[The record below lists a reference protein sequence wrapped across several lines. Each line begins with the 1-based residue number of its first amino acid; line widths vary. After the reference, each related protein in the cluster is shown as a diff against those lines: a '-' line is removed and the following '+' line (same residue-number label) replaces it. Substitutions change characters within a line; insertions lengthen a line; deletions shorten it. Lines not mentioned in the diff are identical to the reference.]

1 MTSSERPF
9 ASLSAQASN
18 ARATVLVIACIVL
31 IASFRVARAT
41 FLLELPNFSPMAA
54 LAFCGGLL
62 LPGALAWELPLAVLF
77 LSDLA
82 LSLMLEFPLFSVAQA
97 SVWISLIAVVG
108 LGRILAHQKT
118 FGLVKFFGMLL
129 GGSVLFYL
137 ATNTLSWAINPA
149 YPRDLHG
156 LWMSLKMGLPGFP
169 PTWTFSRNSLIS
181 DVIFASL
188 LLAVWVA
195 ARAGEPPRRVAVV
208 AS

>member
-1 MTSSERPF
+1 VTSSERPF
-9 ASLSAQASN
+9 ASLSTQASN

-31 IASFRVARAT
+31 IASLRVARAT
-41 FLLELPNFSPMAA
+41 FLPELPNFSPMAA

-62 LPGALAWELPLAVLF
+62 LPGALEWELPLAVLF

-97 SVWISLIAVVG
+97 NVWI
-108 LGRILAHQKT
+108 
-118 FGLVKFFGMLL
+118 
-129 GGSVLFYL
+129 
-137 ATNTLSWAINPA
+137 
-149 YPRDLHG
+149 YPCDLQG
-156 LWMSLKMGLPGFP
+156 LWMSLTMGVPGFP
-169 PTWTFSRNSLIS
+169 PTWTFSRNSLIA

-195 ARAGEPPRRVAVV
+195 AGAGESPRRVAVV